1 MAHGAAEQNCRCQKT
16 VRRSRLLPVQVAPGS
31 VSRFALNVPINSFPP
46 VYAAE
51 PKLNIEFGPGI
62 GPSASTS
69 VLT

>member
-1 MAHGAAEQNCRCQKT
+1 MAVLGSA
-16 VRRSRLLPVQVAPGS
+16 VAPGS